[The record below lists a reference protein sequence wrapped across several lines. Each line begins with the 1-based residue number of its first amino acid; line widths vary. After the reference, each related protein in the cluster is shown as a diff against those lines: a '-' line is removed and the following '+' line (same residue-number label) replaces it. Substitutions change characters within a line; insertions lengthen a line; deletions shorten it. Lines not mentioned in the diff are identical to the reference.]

1 MIRTLA
7 LVRHGLSAGQAPE
20 AALLPEGAAY
30 LRRLGAQLSAEGW
43 KPAVILTSPYARA
56 QASALVLGDALG
68 TSLAPLVL
76 EELTPESEPSDA
88 LAAITAAAAFQTPVL
103 VVAHLPLLG
112 RLAHELLGD
121 DPSFSPGTLVEIARE
136 GDGPARLL
144 RRIGPRDLAGA

>member
-1 MIRTLA
+1 MIRILA

-43 KPAVILTSPYARA
+43 KPAVILTSPYVRA
-56 QASALVLGDALG
+56 HASAVVLGETLG
-68 TSLAPLVL
+68 VAAAPVVL
-76 EELTPESEPSDA
+76 DELTPESEPSDA
-88 LAAITAAAAFQTPVL
+88 LAAITAATSLETPVL

-112 RLAHELLGD
+112 RLTHELVGD

-136 GDGPARLL
+136 DDRPARLI
-144 RRIGPRDLAGA
+144 RRIGPRDLTGA